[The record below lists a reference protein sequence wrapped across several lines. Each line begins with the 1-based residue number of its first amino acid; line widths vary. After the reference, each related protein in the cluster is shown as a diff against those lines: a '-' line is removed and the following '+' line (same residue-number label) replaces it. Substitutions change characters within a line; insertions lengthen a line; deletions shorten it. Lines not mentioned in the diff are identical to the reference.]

1 MKALVLA
8 GGKGTRLRPLTYT
21 MAKQLVP
28 IANKPIIN
36 YVIKDIENAGI
47 NDVGI
52 IISPDTGD
60 QIKNEISKTKWNVNI
75 KYILQAQPLGLA
87 HTVIIARDFLGE
99 EPFVMYL
106 GDNLIQGGIKKIIN
120 TYNESN
126 SDSVIMLK
134 EVENP
139 SLFGVAQI
147 NRRGD
152 IIRLVEK
159 PKKPPSNLA
168 LVGIYVFS
176 NLIHEAISSI
186 KPSKRGE
193 LEITDAIQALMQS
206 GKNIKSVILD
216 NWWLDTGK
224 KDDLLEANRV
234 VLDELIERSIK
245 SKIDKPTEI
254 IGRVQ
259 IGKNCKIKDSKIRG
273 PVVIGN
279 NVKILNSFIGPYTSV
294 GDNSIIVG
302 TSLEHSVIMES
313 VSLDNVERIEDSIIG
328 KNTLVKR
335 SNSNH
340 KAFRL
345 MISDDSEVII

>member
-8 GGKGTRLRPLTYT
+8 GGSGTRLRPLTYT

-28 IANKPIIN
+28 VANKPIIN
-36 YVIKDIENAGI
+36 YVITDIKDAGIKDI
-47 NDVGI
+47 GI
-52 IISPDTGD
+52 IISPETGD
-60 QIKNEISKTKWNVNI
+60 QIKDELSKTKWNVNI

-134 EVENP
+134 EVDNP
-139 SLFGVAQI
+139 SMFGVAEI
-147 NRRGD
+147 NDRGD
-152 IIRLVEK
+152 ILNLVEK
-159 PKKPPSNLA
+159 PNNPVSNLA

-176 NLIHEAISSI
+176 NVIHEAITKI
-186 KPSKRGE
+186 RPSNRGE
-193 LEITDAIQALMQS
+193 LEITDAIQSLMDS
-206 GKNIKSVILD
+206 GRKVKSVILK

-234 VLDELIERSIK
+234 ILDELVVRDIK
-245 SKIDKPTEI
+245 SRVDSDSDIT
-254 IGRVQ
+254 GRVE
-259 IGKNCKIKDSKIRG
+259 IGEDCEIKNSKIRG
-273 PVVIGN
+273 PVVVGK
-279 NVKILNSFIGPYTSV
+279 NVKILNSFIGPYTSI
-294 GDNSIIVG
+294 GDNSIINSSSV
-302 TSLEHSVIMES
+302 EHSVILDS
-313 VSLDNVERIEDSIIG
+313 VTLDNIERIEDSIIG
-328 KNTLVKR
+328 KNATVRK
-335 SNSNH
+335 SDSNH
-340 KAFRL
+340 KAYRL

>member
-47 NDVGI
+47 NDVGV

-75 KYILQAQPLGLA
+75 EYILQAQPLGLA
-87 HTVIIARDFLGE
+87 HTVIIAKDFLGAD
-99 EPFVMYL
+99 PFVMYL
-106 GDNLIQGGIKKIIN
+106 GDNLIQGGIKKIID
-120 TYNESN
+120 TFEESN

-134 EVENP
+134 EVDNP

-159 PKKPPSNLA
+159 PQKPPSNLA

-176 NLIHEAISSI
+176 NLIHEAISNI

-206 GKNIKSVILD
+206 GKNIKSLILD

-224 KDDLLEANRV
+224 KD
-234 VLDELIERSIK
+234 
-245 SKIDKPTEI
+245 
-254 IGRVQ
+254 
-259 IGKNCKIKDSKIRG
+259 
-273 PVVIGN
+273 
-279 NVKILNSFIGPYTSV
+279 
-294 GDNSIIVG
+294 
-302 TSLEHSVIMES
+302 
-313 VSLDNVERIEDSIIG
+313 
-328 KNTLVKR
+328 
-335 SNSNH
+335 
-340 KAFRL
+340 
-345 MISDDSEVII
+345 